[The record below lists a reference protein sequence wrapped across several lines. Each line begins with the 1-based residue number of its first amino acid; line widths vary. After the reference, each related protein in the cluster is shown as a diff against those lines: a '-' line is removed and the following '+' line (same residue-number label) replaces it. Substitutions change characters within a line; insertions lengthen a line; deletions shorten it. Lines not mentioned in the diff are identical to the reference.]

1 MKTKITKFFAFCALL
16 LMSAQ
21 VAVSQTGVTL
31 LDTNFENWKPTIGT
45 DQANGTYNV
54 TGATLKIQ
62 GPKFNNS
69 TTPNAG
75 TDATYPNYF
84 RFGTAGS
91 TTNNFLDFTPTSPF
105 VNGGRITLVISTN
118 ANPSATNVFAIA
130 DADKAS
136 INIADVFVEF
146 NQIGKTHTIV
156 TFDLPT
162 TFTGTKTIRVFR
174 TNTTTFLHAIKIETN
189 SSGPMIELSSGSNA
203 TAAMETL
210 AMTPAVYTYSNVSDE
225 NAMFEWYTDNTYS
238 TVTAAP
244 AGLSI
249 SKNTSNKTIS
259 VAGTPTTAGNY
270 FYKVWV
276 AGGNSI
282 EGSVTVASYATP
294 APIIN
299 LTSSNDT
306 QVIKANAA
314 ITNIIYNIQHVTAA
328 SASGLPNGLTSTFDN
343 GQLTISGTV
352 DAAVTPNTYTYTVNT
367 TALSGYNGTAVS
379 ATGSIIVKAANA
391 KNLLYMVGGATV
403 DAKDIQLYPMLN
415 SRSDLYLTVKTAQS
429 TAPAASAYDSYDLI
443 IIAESVAGNNV
454 EAIALKSV
462 DKPILNFKSFVYN
475 TGRWVWGTADNGAAN
490 NGTISVI
497 HATHPVFANIAVN
510 TGAIEILSDAATKG
524 IQPADVTLEGGYTI
538 ATAPKGNNANATA
551 IHDVPASA
559 RSVIN
564 SKYLMIPVANDSYDK
579 FSADGL
585 QLVNNAVEYL
595 LNGTQYAPT
604 ATSVLG
610 YEKSSI
616 YFDGQ
621 RIVNPEGI
629 ALKLYD
635 ATGRLVRTSNKDIST
650 LDLNKGMYIVIAKDI
665 KLKIVF

>member
-21 VAVSQTGVTL
+21 VINASSVVQLRFTNSFSSTSSFTYSTTDVLYAIDAATMSTSTSNTIFPTPNNFRVQLKELVLELKSTSAQEITVRGMSSGSTSTRTIYQVSVADALAGPYSIVDDVTWNNTKITSDLYGQAVATSTT
-31 LDTNFENWKPTIGT
+31 K
-45 DQANGTYNV
+45 V
-54 TGATLKIQ
+54 TGL
-62 GPKFNNS
+62 
-69 TTPNAG
+69 
-75 TDATYPNYF
+75 
-84 RFGTAGS
+84 
-91 TTNNFLDFTPTSPF
+91 
-105 VNGGRITLVISTN
+105 
-118 ANPSATNVFAIA
+118 
-130 DADKAS
+130 
-136 INIADVFVEF
+136 NIAKGKFVKISF
-146 NQIGKTHTIV
+146 CTSTSGGTTQNVNVSG
-156 TFDLPT
+156 FDILP
-162 TFTGTKTIRVFR
+162 
-174 TNTTTFLHAIKIETN
+174 LP
-189 SSGPMIELSSGSNA
+189 SGPMIELSSGSNA

-343 GQLTISGTV
+343 GQLTISGSI

-564 SKYLMIPVANDSYDK
+564 SKYIMIPVANDSYDK

-595 LNGTQYAPT
+595 LNGTQYVPT

>member
-1 MKTKITKFFAFCALL
+1 
-16 LMSAQ
+16 MSAQ
-21 VAVSQTGVTL
+21 VINASSVVQLRFTNSFSSTSSFTYSTTDVLYAIDAATMSTSTSNTIFPTPNNFRVQLKELVLELKSTSAQEITVRGMSSGSTSTRTIYQVSVADALAGPYSIVDDVTWNNTKITSDLYGQAVATSTT
-31 LDTNFENWKPTIGT
+31 K
-45 DQANGTYNV
+45 V
-54 TGATLKIQ
+54 TGL
-62 GPKFNNS
+62 
-69 TTPNAG
+69 
-75 TDATYPNYF
+75 
-84 RFGTAGS
+84 
-91 TTNNFLDFTPTSPF
+91 
-105 VNGGRITLVISTN
+105 
-118 ANPSATNVFAIA
+118 
-130 DADKAS
+130 
-136 INIADVFVEF
+136 NIAKGKFVKISF
-146 NQIGKTHTIV
+146 CTSTSGGTTQNVNVSG
-156 TFDLPT
+156 FDILP
-162 TFTGTKTIRVFR
+162 
-174 TNTTTFLHAIKIETN
+174 LP
-189 SSGPMIELSSGSNA
+189 SGPMIELSSGSNA

-282 EGSVTVASYATP
+282 EGSVTVASYVTP

-328 SASGLPNGLTSTFDN
+328 SASGLPNGLTSTFNN

-403 DAKDIQLYPMLN
+403 DAKDTQLYPMLN

-564 SKYLMIPVANDSYDK
+564 SKYIMIPVANDSYDK

-595 LNGTQYAPT
+595 LNGTQYVPT